1 MLSAKTL
8 VQDEVE
14 NTNSEFN
21 DVSDYTLDLYSHE
34 RWERKAVTHVKKT
47 TSTNIIPFYVHFKKA
62 TQA

>member
-21 DVSDYTLDLYSHE
+21 EVSDYTLDLYSHE
-34 RWERKAVTHVKKT
+34 R
-47 TSTNIIPFYVHFKKA
+47 
-62 TQA
+62 